1 MLVATRWSHHAG
13 KRHGSGRQDAH
24 DMERHIRMVT
34 DAVMCNCVSVNN
46 APDIVTGVDGAN
58 YPDR

>member
-1 MLVATRWSHHAG
+1 
-13 KRHGSGRQDAH
+13 
-24 DMERHIRMVT
+24 MERHIRMVT

-46 APDIVTGVDGAN
+46 APVIVTGVDGAN